1 MQQNRG
7 VSPVSAT
14 PSPLLHEEHCTTLQ
28 VARMLGMAV
37 RSVQMM
43 VDRGLLDGWKTPGG
57 HRRITRSS
65 VQRWMALHRPASD
78 AIATSQRSGPGTHPP
93 RQGPRLLLIE
103 DSSHFQSLIA
113 LLVKRELP
121 QAELHVAEDG
131 ISGLAMTGRLDP
143 DVLMVD
149 LLLPGIDGAALI
161 TRLRSHEQFRR
172 LRLVVVTGLSANER
186 KPYEFALQQVP
197 VVHKTRLVED
207 LPPLLKSLVAERE
220 LAS

>member
-1 MQQNRG
+1 MK
-7 VSPVSAT
+7 PVSAT
-14 PSPLLHEEHCTTLQ
+14 SSPPLLQEHCTTLE

-43 VDRGLLDGWKTPGG
+43 VDRGLLEGWKTPGG
-57 HRRITRSS
+57 HRRIIRSS
-65 VQRWMALHRPASD
+65 VQQWLDTHRAGGRQPVALTTPDAPGPA
-78 AIATSQRSGPGTHPP
+78 ARGA
-93 RQGPRLLLIE
+93 PRLLLIE

-113 LLVKRELP
+113 LLVRRELP
-121 QAELHVAEDG
+121 DAEMHVAEDG

-149 LLLPGIDGAALI
+149 LRLPGIDGAALI

-172 LRLVVVTGLSANER
+172 LRLVVVTGLNAAER
-186 KPYEFALQQVP
+186 EPYAFALEQVP

-207 LPPLLKSLVAERE
+207 LPPLLKAMLAERD
-220 LAS
+220 LAR

>member
-1 MQQNRG
+1 
-7 VSPVSAT
+7 
-14 PSPLLHEEHCTTLQ
+14 
-28 VARMLGMAV
+28 MLGMAV

-43 VDRGLLDGWKTPGG
+43 VDRGLLQGWKTPGG
-57 HRRITRSS
+57 HRRIARSS
-65 VQRWMALHRPASD
+65 VQRWLDTHRPGSD
-78 AIATSQRSGPGTHPP
+78 VGVAAPPAAADTPPVTH
-93 RQGPRLLLIE
+93 RAPRLLLIE
-103 DSSHFQSLIA
+103 DSSHFQSLIT
-113 LLVKRELP
+113 LLVRRELP

-172 LRLVVVTGLSANER
+172 LRLIVVTGLGPAER
-186 KPYEFALQQVP
+186 KPFEFALQQVP

-207 LPPLLKSLVAERE
+207 LPPLLKALVAERDQ
-220 LAS
+220 AP

>member
-1 MQQNRG
+1 M
-7 VSPVSAT
+7 SPVSAT
-14 PSPLLHEEHCTTLQ
+14 PPPILLEEHCTTLQ

-43 VDRGLLDGWKTPGG
+43 VDRGLLEGWKTPGG
-57 HRRITRSS
+57 HRRIALSS
-65 VQRWMALHRPASD
+65 VQRWLDTHRPGSLVD
-78 AIATSQRSGPGTHPP
+78 AAAPP
-93 RQGPRLLLIE
+93 AADAAPVARAAPRLLLIE

-113 LLVKRELP
+113 LLVRRELP

-172 LRLVVVTGLSANER
+172 LRLVVVTGLGPAER

-207 LPPLLKSLVAERE
+207 LPPLLKALVAQRD
-220 LAS
+220 LAP

>member
-1 MQQNRG
+1 
-7 VSPVSAT
+7 VKPVSAT
-14 PSPLLHEEHCTTLQ
+14 SSPPLLQEHCTTLE

-43 VDRGLLDGWKTPGG
+43 VDRGLLEGWKTPGG
-57 HRRITRSS
+57 HRRIIRSS
-65 VQRWMALHRPASD
+65 VQQWLDTHRAGGRQPVAPTPPDAPRPA
-78 AIATSQRSGPGTHPP
+78 ARGA
-93 RQGPRLLLIE
+93 PRLLLIE

-113 LLVKRELP
+113 LLVRRELP
-121 QAELHVAEDG
+121 DAEMHVAEDG

-149 LLLPGIDGAALI
+149 LRLPGIDGADLI

-172 LRLVVVTGLSANER
+172 LRLVVVTGLNAAER
-186 KPYEFALQQVP
+186 KPYAFALQQVP

-207 LPPLLKSLVAERE
+207 LPPLLKALLAERD
-220 LAS
+220 LAP

>member
-1 MQQNRG
+1 MD
-7 VSPVSAT
+7 PVSAP
-14 PSPLLHEEHCTTLQ
+14 PSPAPQEEHWTTLQ

-43 VDRGLLDGWKTPGG
+43 VDRGLLQGWKTPGG
-57 HRRITRSS
+57 HRRIARSS
-65 VQRWMALHRPASD
+65 VQRWLDTHRPGSD
-78 AIATSQRSGPGTHPP
+78 VGVAAPPAAADTPPVTH
-93 RQGPRLLLIE
+93 RAPRLLLIE
-103 DSSHFQSLIA
+103 DSSHFQSLIT
-113 LLVKRELP
+113 LLVRRELP

-172 LRLVVVTGLSANER
+172 LRLIVVTGLGPAER
-186 KPYEFALQQVP
+186 KPFEFALQQVP

-207 LPPLLKSLVAERE
+207 LPPLLKALVAERDQ
-220 LAS
+220 AP